1 MADDA
6 EDEAASREENVL
18 YDLTINAEWPQEP
31 ETISRNVKDKSQ
43 VSFPRRLASA
53 AQRTAWTFLRTVG
66 IPTRSSSPCS
76 LPVGLVK
83 LINRKLQWQ
92 IAVSSDG
99 QQIAVLQDTL
109 IEIRTARDAFD
120 SVLARCSIS
129 KDPHVQWR
137 RLCWSTDGTMLAYAD
152 SLGNLHLFD
161 EMGAELIYIP
171 CKLPVNPKLPVDLS
185 RAVAALIFT
194 DYVPTSEWTAQLIV
208 VNYQGSL
215 RSLLVNSD
223 SSKYKEDHT
232 FSFSHY
238 YPRGVGTVVYDSSH
252 KLLVVGGCCTMDE
265 DNPSLAEQQGI
276 TRWRILSG
284 APYYKLVTDYEQ
296 DIAMAQKKRKF
307 FKKLKSFQFYGWYGD
322 IQDSVYKMCLSPDTQ
337 LLVTI
342 HHSGLLSLWEYPS
355 LKLRRMWPLAEQ
367 PGNEEKNPI
376 IVENLRFKRVSKDS
390 TEQPNLLDVNW
401 WSKEALILA
410 RCSGAVTVSSA
421 NTLRNLLGTS
431 PEWLEPSP
439 QVSKAHDGG
448 FLGLECECRYQ
459 SLKRRLVDDVAEVD
473 DEYEDSE
480 DEEDAT
486 IMTRTKKLIK
496 GTLYYVTDNER
507 FQPPK
512 KRPKILSRTYRL
524 VCLKSTT
531 PEELYSRKIDNE
543 EYGEALALAQAY
555 GLDCDLVYQR
565 QWRRTDVSVAS
576 IQDYLSKISKRAWV
590 LHECL
595 ERVPQDIDAMKA
607 LLEYGLRGTDL
618 EALLAIGK
626 GEDGGRFILCDS
638 DHMLPLEESY
648 DDIETEERVKQEAQ
662 RKRREELLK
671 QVDFTTLNL
680 EQKELCRA
688 RLKLL
693 QYLYRLSTY
702 EEILGGPHQAEQHFD
717 YTFFQKF
724 RSQNIVEIA
733 ADYARATDK
742 ESLHIILTYHGVDTL
757 PHRLAIL
764 SNFPETSSPHDYAEL
779 LPVVSNVEGEPEV
792 EQWPQHEWRD
802 QDWVESDACRPNID
816 PVLEDPGAFLYED
829 NLDLERFRG
838 EQLTKGQ
845 VRDWYA
851 YRACEIE
858 RWSRLVD
865 NALEMVNQ
873 AMERNVEGLEN
884 LHDDLKN
891 LELLVYDAHVDD
903 SVTFDQFKKM
913 TDIEKLRL
921 LMSKSSEE
929 MYEKNL
935 KKWMLPFLKR
945 CDRQK
950 PGSTRE
956 LLEDYLVTMAKDDLT
971 LCQKV
976 FRSSMAHHE
985 TPIISEDEELLT
997 VALKC
1002 IYSCERSD
1010 QRLLAVGILECLPAR
1025 GSGKLSSKMNKI
1037 HDEVDMME
1045 RDLSA
1050 AEILERNNLPKTM
1063 SYIKSSQ
1070 QDVEETKNLLTK
1082 LTRIAGR
1089 KTPRLTEIDWKKL
1102 LQDVLELQSRVYG
1115 CVSRDTCYEIF
1126 VESLLCSSHQGN
1138 IHLAGQYLEKS
1149 ADEHAS
1155 PRPSAPQTMSQY
1167 KLPYKTAIELV
1178 LQAARE
1184 YFDSSASLRDECM
1197 DLARSCL
1204 SLIGDRPP
1212 SIQEDLD
1219 LIAAIDLLNDLEV
1232 AALPLQVRLCKE
1244 RLEFVE
1250 KAIQKKPT
1258 TYKNYNKLLKL
1269 GSLLRVSG
1277 RDKAEKEG
1285 RVLRLVTQAALRDKD
1300 FKLAHQLCRRMMESG
1315 YAAIWTECKALA
1327 EAEEFQDI
1335 SAKAE
1340 LLSFAVTHCSAD
1352 MIEPILRAKCLL
1364 ETKILYDTIQTQTH
1378 QETDS
1383 NKGTKATNRSPFSA
1397 RGALQQTKE
1406 ILTSTSKTTKSLLT
1420 TFSDK
1425 QWWKS
1430 TLKNLDPQGGPSRE
1444 MAQEVRNARMEKQG
1458 YHPFYEDCIE
1468 NGHCDVNAFNYKQ
1481 FSMPKDNNPT
1491 TELSE
1496 ILLRTAKLEETLTEG
1511 AVVKSSREVLLK
1523 LAKDAMSED
1532 AALGLAYLFALSEI
1546 TDADKCFTSLPQTAI
1561 SLQLAT
1567 YYYALQT
1574 YAKVQQTQGD
1584 IADQSPVYHQLPSEV
1599 VSNAVN
1605 FFNTYQGSEP
1615 LKAEVHELGKK
1626 LKSYNELLEDYVQAQ
1641 TLKELGRGV
1650 DVTRFTK
1657 DNEYKQETILGL
1669 AMSLEHNVYQLAVSL
1684 AQKYDIPL
1692 WEVYMTH
1699 LEFLFTDS
1707 GLSTHD
1713 LEHEVQTKSILAVL
1727 VSKPVEFLE
1736 RMQTYVYP
1744 SIRGSDHARLLC
1756 YYTMLSGCSGEEAM
1770 TPEVHVKLLKKI
1782 KPAAPGLD
1790 YKKLMDGNQ
1799 KPLEIIKP
1807 ILTSSNVHVIAKLA
1821 AKIPNQAGGYLQP
1834 SVVFCAWAI
1843 KLFWEGDQNTKKLPE
1858 SKAEWLHRYES
1869 CSQYLEKMSPED
1881 AIEFICGITFV
1892 ETAVEQLSFECRQ
1905 EIVRRGLKFCR
1916 QEGGKKKKMDDSGCE
1931 ITWTNA
1937 IDSMQVLL
1945 NHLDLLTTETFTAL
1959 RQAEDEEI
1967 QSYAKLFDL
1976 SRGDEVKLQELLV
1989 KILLDGQPI
1998 EMVEDLLAVTSIG
2011 NWTVNTAVVE
2021 ALAVITDSYRNPD
2034 TASVML
2040 QGKEGL
2046 EVLKSLVIQVSE
2058 HHKHGGELVNPED
2071 IINLLRPFCADAIVP
2086 VEPRL
2091 DVLQILEQCFDLTDN
2106 DLVLLVL
2113 YRTDAI
2119 VSTAWEDKKLTEA
2132 DINCDSARQ
2141 ELFNSLLGCSANMA
2155 QYLALSKMLRVW
2167 PLLSSLKTSS
2177 EDPTNHPLAKLCC
2190 AMVECCNQE
2199 GAEAVLRICRETIAI
2214 MPLSV
2219 KCTQHVVGHMLNHGH
2234 CLPAVKLC
2242 LITAYPDMHSK
2253 AVEELISNPQVF
2265 EDEELLNLLLK
2276 HNLTSKIVST
2286 PYYSLVITYLLSNQN
2301 TESTSPDGMDVKS
2314 VARQLQEAGHMA
2326 EAGSLLLKYRGTHS
2340 ALRTFDAAVGIV
2352 KQWFNN

>member
-66 IPTRSSSPCS
+66 IPT
-76 LPVGLVK
+76 
-83 LINRKLQWQ
+83 
-92 IAVSSDG
+92 SDG

-355 LKLRRMWPLAEQ
+355 LKLRRMWPLA
-367 PGNEEKNPI
+367 
-376 IVENLRFKRVSKDS
+376 
-390 TEQPNLLDVNW
+390 EQPNLLDVNW

-779 LPVVSNVEGEPEV
+779 LPVVSTHFCPSYCDIGCNRGHFLIIPSNVEGEPEV

-1916 QEGGKKKKMDDSGCE
+1916 QEGGKKKKMDDSG
-1931 ITWTNA
+1931 
-1937 IDSMQVLL
+1937 
-1945 NHLDLLTTETFTAL
+1945 
-1959 RQAEDEEI
+1959 
-1967 QSYAKLFDL
+1967 
-1976 SRGDEVKLQELLV
+1976 
-1989 KILLDGQPI
+1989 
-1998 EMVEDLLAVTSIG
+1998 
-2011 NWTVNTAVVE
+2011 
-2021 ALAVITDSYRNPD
+2021 
-2034 TASVML
+2034 
-2040 QGKEGL
+2040 
-2046 EVLKSLVIQVSE
+2046 
-2058 HHKHGGELVNPED
+2058 
-2071 IINLLRPFCADAIVP
+2071 
-2086 VEPRL
+2086 
-2091 DVLQILEQCFDLTDN
+2091 
-2106 DLVLLVL
+2106 
-2113 YRTDAI
+2113 
-2119 VSTAWEDKKLTEA
+2119 
-2132 DINCDSARQ
+2132 
-2141 ELFNSLLGCSANMA
+2141 
-2155 QYLALSKMLRVW
+2155 
-2167 PLLSSLKTSS
+2167 S

-2326 EAGSLLLKYRGTHS
+2326 EAGSLLLKYRGTM
-2340 ALRTFDAAVGIV
+2340 ALWTQGCGTMRVGHDRIRQMDSGFQV
-2352 KQWFNN
+2352 